1 MIIINYRNLIRDLVL
16 NANEKNIDTIM
27 DIITLLS
34 DINEY
39 NTNDLKFSFTY
50 TDKFI
55 ELDINKNEDAF
66 IYQFLYND
74 RIFYYYNTDSG
85 LKSEEINYDECKNL
99 IKGLINQDDIL
110 LDSKYEVGVLS

>member
-16 NANEKNIDTIM
+16 NSNELNIDTIM
-27 DIITLLS
+27 DIITLLN

-74 RIFYYYNTDSG
+74 RIFYYYNTSSG
-85 LKSEEINYDECKNL
+85 MKTEEITYEECKNC
-99 IKGLINQDDIL
+99 IRNIVNHNSIL
-110 LDSKYEVGVLS
+110 SNSKYEVGV